1 MSSDI
6 AEETAGSGVAKNERQ
21 TRRARH
27 ISRFVKIS
35 CLAFVL
41 AVGGVVA
48 GFLQFAEQVAEM
60 KVPPDTVKGD
70 AIVVLTGGYQRI
82 EHALDLL
89 RRGAGQRLLISGVN
103 PATTGSEIRKLT
115 RSTKALFACC
125 VDIGHDAIDTVGNAN
140 ETARW
145 IRERGYKHVLLVTN
159 NYHMPRSL
167 LELRRVDPDT
177 DFIPYPVINTDLKSS
192 AWLRNSEVIR
202 SLVSEYVKFSLASL
216 RAMIG
221 AAGETGLR
229 TDLANAE
236 EAATPERHR

>member
-1 MSSDI
+1 MTDG
-6 AEETAGSGVAKNERQ
+6 ARKP
-21 TRRARH
+21 RRPRH
-27 ISRFVKIS
+27 VSRIVKIS

-41 AVGGVVA
+41 AAGAVVA
-48 GFLQFAEQVAEM
+48 GFLQFAERVAEM

-145 IRERGYKHVLLVTN
+145 IREHSYKHVLLVTN

-192 AWLRNSEVIR
+192 NWLRNSDVLR
-202 SLVSEYVKFSLASL
+202 SLVSEYAKFSLASL
-216 RAMIG
+216 RDMVG
-221 AAGETGLR
+221 AVGETGLR
-229 TDLANAE
+229 TDQASAE
-236 EAATPERHR
+236 EPGPPERHR